1 MREGQSLTAKLFQKL
16 LGLTAA
22 ASNVVIFDLLH
33 MRPLQWWLRT
43 TRFSQR
49 GNPFL
54 HSKLPLPSPQ
64 VLLYYLVTTSSQ
76 LVTSMEIPLNEI
88 TYIFQSVRTNR
99 HSPKRLVPSGNQ
111 GYIRNLGHFLCP
123 LYTNKND
130 IMSYRIYYFCNTSIK
145 SAFINPVGISFI
157 CLFLNLK
164 PF

>member
-1 MREGQSLTAKLFQKL
+1 MKEAYFH
-16 LGLTAA
+16 
-22 ASNVVIFDLLH
+22 IFILPQHRKFL
-33 MRPLQWWLRT
+33 RFAFRT

-54 HSKLPLPSPQ
+54 HSKLPPPSPQ
-64 VLLYYLVTTSSQ
+64 VLLFYLVTTSSQ
-76 LVTSMEIPLNEI
+76 PVTSTGIPLNEI

-99 HSPKRLVPSGNQ
+99 HCPKRLVPSGNQ

-123 LYTNKND
+123 LYTYKND
-130 IMSYRIYYFCNTSIK
+130 IMSYRMYYFCNTSIK
-145 SAFINPVGISFI
+145 SAFINPVGLSFI